1 MIIGTVVEGPTDR
14 LVLEAVISKLLP
26 GDHHF
31 LPLQP
36 QSTLG
41 ETGAGWKGVRRWCR
55 QTWQS
60 EGSSLETIIA
70 SVAPPLDLLVIHVD
84 ADIATEHDLQVDDPE
99 PTEQVAQPCPPVAPT
114 VAGLVE
120 VIGRWLQCQALPPQV
135 VLAIPAQ
142 DIENWTF
149 AALFPNDPL
158 CAQADYECTKRGT
171 DRPCYKLT
179 LKKHGKL
186 LQRTNGEIKKSV
198 HQYQAAVEQVAAQ
211 WDVVCRLCSQAEQ
224 FRQDVDA
231 LSLGSTHAQLS

>member
-14 LVLEAVISKLLP
+14 LVLEAVISRLLP
-26 GDHHF
+26 GDHRF

-70 SVAPPLDLLVIHVD
+70 SVAPPIDLLVIHVD
-84 ADIATEHDLQVDDPE
+84 ADIAAEYDLQDDDPE
-99 PTEQVAQPCPPVAPT
+99 PIEHVAQPCPPAAPT
-114 VAGLVE
+114 VAGLAQ
-120 VIGRWLQCQALPPQV
+120 VIGRWVQCQPLPPQV

-149 AALFPNDPL
+149 AALFSSDAL
-158 CAQADYECTKRGT
+158 CAQPDYECSKTGIN
-171 DRPCYKLT
+171 RPCYWLT
-179 LKKHGKL
+179 LPKYGKL
-186 LQRTNGEIKKSV
+186 LHRKGGEIKKPLRR
-198 HQYQAAVEQVAAQ
+198 YQTVVEKIAAS
-211 WDVVCRLCSQAEQ
+211 WPTVCVLCSQAQRFAEDTV
-224 FRQDVDA
+224 RV
-231 LSLGSTHAQLS
+231 GTGVIG

>member
-1 MIIGTVVEGPTDR
+1 MVD
-14 LVLEAVISKLLP
+14 
-26 GDHHF
+26 
-31 LPLQP
+31 
-36 QSTLG
+36 
-41 ETGAGWKGVRRWCR
+41 
-55 QTWQS
+55 
-60 EGSSLETIIA
+60 
-70 SVAPPLDLLVIHVD
+70 PLDLLVIHVD
-84 ADIATEHDLQVDDPE
+84 ADIATEHDLQADDPE
-99 PTEQVAQPCPPVAPT
+99 PIEQVAQPCPPVAPT
-114 VAGLVE
+114 VVGLVE

-149 AALFPNDPL
+149 AALFPGDPL
-158 CAQADYECTKRGT
+158 CAQADYECTKRGA

-179 LKKHGKL
+179 LKKHGKF